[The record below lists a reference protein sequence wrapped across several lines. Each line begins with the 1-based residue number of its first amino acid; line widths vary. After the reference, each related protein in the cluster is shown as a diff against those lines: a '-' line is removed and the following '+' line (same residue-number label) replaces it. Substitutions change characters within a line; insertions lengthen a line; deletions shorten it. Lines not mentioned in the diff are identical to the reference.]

1 MALLSFEYS
10 ELKEINKKDFFWR
23 LYTKAF
29 DEEDLLSNAA
39 QVAYFFL
46 FALFPLLLFL
56 VSIFGIVL
64 GSDKELRTEMFQY
77 LQQTMPASAY
87 DLVKSTVDQVTE
99 SSSGGK
105 LTFGLLVALYSASA
119 GLDSLRIG
127 LNGVYNLAE
136 KRPWWKTK
144 LLSIAMTLGLGALLT
159 LALGIIF
166 YGGKFVD
173 LIFEWLGL
181 GLESPLVIGVLQF
194 AIMAIV
200 LVTMFALVYSYLPQH
215 KKPGWTWITPGA
227 IVGIILWLVLS
238 FAFRLYLSYFNT
250 YDATYGSLG
259 AVIILMLW
267 LYLTALVILFGG
279 SMNAVLQEFT
289 DPEAAEAGAIKAHAK
304 EKIAN
309 PEAAETKSVADKK
322 AEILPSVAQKDK
334 DDSAD
339 EESSAAGAKPA
350 VVRSELAQTNGAK
363 KSPLKLAI
371 GLVVGLVENIF
382 SSNKKR

>member
-1 MALLSFEYS
+1 
-10 ELKEINKKDFFWR
+10 
-23 LYTKAF
+23 
-29 DEEDLLSNAA
+29 
-39 QVAYFFL
+39 
-46 FALFPLLLFL
+46 
-56 VSIFGIVL
+56 
-64 GSDKELRTEMFQY
+64 
-77 LQQTMPASAY
+77 MPASAY

>member
-1 MALLSFEYS
+1 MALLSFKYS
-10 ELKEINKKDFFWR
+10 ELKEINLKDFFWR

-64 GSDKELRTEMFQY
+64 GSDKELRAEMFQY
-77 LQQTMPASAY
+77 LQQTMPGSAY

-166 YGGKFVD
+166 YGGKFVE
-173 LIFEWLGL
+173 LIFDSIGL
-181 GLESPLVIGVLQF
+181 GLESPFVIGVLQF

-200 LVTMFALVYSYLPQH
+200 LVTMFALVYSFLPQH

-304 EKIAN
+304 EAVAN
-309 PEAAETKSVADKK
+309 PEASKTKTVEDKK
-322 AEILPSVAQKDK
+322 AEILPAMAQRGK
-334 DDSAD
+334 DDAEVKTAA
-339 EESSAAGAKPA
+339 EERHR
-350 VVRSELAQTNGAK
+350 RSLEPVGEK
-363 KSPLKLAI
+363 KSPVKLAV

-382 SSNKKR
+382 FSNKKR